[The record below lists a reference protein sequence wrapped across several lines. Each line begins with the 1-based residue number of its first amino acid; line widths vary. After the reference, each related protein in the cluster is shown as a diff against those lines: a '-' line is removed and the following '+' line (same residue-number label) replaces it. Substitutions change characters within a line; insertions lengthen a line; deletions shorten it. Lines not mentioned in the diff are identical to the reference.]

1 MRLSDFHTEEEI
13 LKELGNRLKA
23 ERIRQKM
30 TQETFAINCGV
41 AKSTI
46 ERFEKGESV
55 QLSNLLKML
64 RTLHQLSGI
73 EMLLPS
79 AELSPMQII
88 YSKTEKEP
96 KRFYTVREKSPKY
109 GSKKTETKPLSE
121 KQSFVWAED
130 K

>member
-1 MRLSDFHTEEEI
+1 
-13 LKELGNRLKA
+13 
-23 ERIRQKM
+23 
-30 TQETFAINCGV
+30 
-41 AKSTI
+41 
-46 ERFEKGESV
+46 
-55 QLSNLLKML
+55 ML

-109 GSKKTETKPLSE
+109 GSKKQ
-121 KQSFVWAED
+121 KQSLCQKNKVLFGTKINKTEEF
-130 K
+130 